1 MIYVVF
7 NPVAGR
13 GRGSKALPLA
23 RDLLLKAGFDHEVL
37 VTQRPGH
44 ATCLV
49 KSLPKDADV
58 IVLGGD
64 GTVHE
69 AASACFG
76 TGRTLGVLPV
86 GSGDDFAFALN
97 VNRFDLSEAVNI
109 IHRAQIRKIDV
120 GLVNDV
126 PFFNAVGVGFDA
138 DVANRMRSAPRF
150 LKGQVAYLYAAVT
163 TLVAHQL
170 VRVDIEVDG
179 NLVYG
184 GRSLLVSSHNGP
196 RVGGSFL
203 FAPDASP
210 DDGMLDVVAA
220 GYFGRLGTLGIIPR
234 TMRGKHLSHPEV
246 FSFRGSKVLLRWET
260 PRFAHVDGE
269 MMEPC
274 KEFRIEILPKAL
286 RVYS

>member
-7 NPVAGR
+7 NPIAGR
-13 GRGSKALPLA
+13 GRASNVLPIAQTCLQ
-23 RDLLLKAGFDHEVL
+23 KAGFDHQVL
-37 VTQRPGH
+37 VTKRPGH

-49 KSLPKDADV
+49 KSLPENADV

-69 AASACFG
+69 VASACFG
-76 TGRTLGVLPV
+76 TRRTLGVLPA
-86 GSGDDFAFALN
+86 GSGDDFAFALDI
-97 VNRFDLSEAVNI
+97 NRFDLSEAVNLI
-109 IHRAQIRKIDV
+109 RRRQISTVDV

-138 DVANRMRSAPRF
+138 DIANRVHSAPRF
-150 LKGQVAYLYAAVT
+150 LKGQLAYLYAAIT

-170 VRVDIEVDG
+170 VHLEIEVDG
-179 NLVYG
+179 NLVYR

-203 FAPDASP
+203 FAPSASL

-234 TMRGKHLSHPEV
+234 AMRGKHLSHPEV
-246 FSFRGSKVLLRWET
+246 FYFRGSKVLLRWET

-274 KEFRIEILPKAL
+274 KEFRIEMRPKAL